1 MLPFYLIRV
10 PIRIQP
16 LNTTTTT
23 TTTTTMITITITITI
38 TIMATDTAAG
48 EEIYIS

>member
-16 LNTTTTT
+16 LNT

>member
-23 TTTTTMITITITITI
+23 TMITITITI